1 MDKLKNLLFVKNG
14 NFSNAQIKLLAF
26 TSLSMLVLMVTGD
39 GLQTPLG
46 YIQNVK
52 RDLRKEAQESEE
64 SMEKKLLNELGHTT
78 YHEWKKAG
86 ILPSEDEKK
95 SFSSIVV
102 KRLRVKPLNID
113 HVRRSNRR
121 SDKCVD
127 ERSIKYTDHKKGQ
140 LPGNDQVEER
150 NKKQTITKLC
160 KLLSDNLKNGKYDMY
175 EKNLSYGLSVAENPI
190 EISQLINSISKGK
203 YYSKGV
209 IHIYTKL
216 VDKATEIFENV
227 PVMSIS
233 LILNS
238 MLKLDIYNEKFLF
251 LFFKNV
257 DQILD
262 ESNAVDLTILF
273 HFYVNGMGRFGASSN
288 PYWAIP
294 LLGEACPDAQSQVLL
309 NSFLRRLHHVVPSLQ
324 MHGISSVLR
333 CVKKL
338 VMAMMGEAKEGKLD
352 RGTPNSVRRLDGM
365 EAINEG
371 KNDVCEFSP
380 YGKTN
385 LNGHQNGE
393 SNLVLITQINSS
405 LRNNFYEKMAQ
416 ANTQQL
422 CNVLEDLQFFNLI
435 DNDCYYDVLNRL
447 KGSLQG
453 GKEMKDMDYV
463 NVLNTIKSRNIK
475 ENNLLPLC
483 YFSFLFDSLKAEN
496 FSHSHYDRVA
506 ELAKIL
512 FYFKKVYHVNFC
524 MNKIE
529 LFLDKNDTNLI
540 ESTSTMIYLLD
551 EFCTIGK
558 CTVAGASL
566 RGKLFSCVVNRVL
579 GGAPD
584 TLGSAKKPHPGQ
596 ALTLEESLLLTKAAE
611 GLISHKNE
619 EYPSIFD
626 QVRRRDFFLINCDE
640 KACLKFEDL
649 DRYVQNVLYKILL
662 LGKVRYKDAPL
673 FLHLL
678 KCCLL
683 CSLHFS
689 LKDIL
694 LLLKGLHH
702 CMYFFTKENYVLLEN
717 VLNYLSALTVLQCRL
732 VVRRKECRRY
742 REDMEKLLKR
752 SASLISSDKGMG
764 GEVASTHGCSELSQ
778 FSEFSE
784 AYRKIERVM
793 EMNWAY
799 LSDLPSRERLSVGS
813 EEVANASHGIA
824 PLDEG
829 GILSNNR
836 RTKISAGTCCT
847 LLYYFQKLSYVNKG
861 VVRVVLSNLYDHVH
875 ALKNE
880 QILKLV
886 KGLSIIRN
894 VDTEFSLFN
903 SVFKKILLRFVSCD
917 KEGTKSV
924 EGRRDETIK
933 LVYLVSKLSIDMDH
947 RNALI
952 RKYLLVF
959 LERQL
964 GENPVGIPELELLMR
979 SFKNMYPY
987 RHVSLVECCL
997 RGISQAL
1004 RGKAQIEEQRKAS
1017 LEASCNTLTDESLE
1031 GAPRPPPPLPL
1042 PFLKTY
1048 FTVVPLLI
1056 NPATNIHC
1064 SLNDLYMCTSLELL
1078 DQLYEQMKA
1087 DTRLK
1092 EELIPV
1098 LLTFV
1103 NLSFRDIPF
1112 VERYPN
1118 LISDIIEMKQL
1129 IPPKKFFFFFLNVKF
1144 FGAQKGLA
1152 EVDTL
1157 LHKVVNLA
1165 EAHMGES
1172 SSSLPSEAATSP
1184 LMRVP
1189 ASPHDFTFD
1198 RKKLVLLDTEDDNEM
1213 EIISREYN
1221 HIDTAEVHTRGER
1234 TTEKKGPHGMEC
1246 HDHDDFVKERTKR
1259 SNVAHLEFEIIL
1271 KKYAYCQNSQKDKIE
1286 ITKNV
1291 KIFSMDV
1298 KYVDLKKKI
1307 IFEFLEEDNY
1317 FKEVDGASIELL
1329 PLVYLRLFFWRKL
1342 NYNLVIMPFYEWH
1355 MCYGRL
1361 ERVKAI
1367 FHKLLN
1373 VARDADSYLLE
1384 TGKSRAFASVGR
1396 YK

>member
-1 MDKLKNLLFVKNG
+1 MY
-14 NFSNAQIKLLAF
+14 A
-26 TSLSMLVLMVTGD
+26 
-39 GLQTPLG
+39 
-46 YIQNVK
+46 K
-52 RDLRKEAQESEE
+52 RCSSFLDAVPTFL
-64 SMEKKLLNELGHTT
+64 H
-78 YHEWKKAG
+78 KAA
-86 ILPSEDEKK
+86 SRS

-102 KRLRVKPLNID
+102 KKPRGKPLNID
-113 HVRRSNRR
+113 TVRRNNRR
-121 SDKCVD
+121 GEKCGD
-127 ERSIKYTDHKKGQ
+127 ETRSIYHHHKKEQ
-140 LPGNDQVEER
+140 LHGNDQVEER

-190 EISQLINSISKGK
+190 ELSQLINSISKGR

-216 VDKATEIFENV
+216 VDKASEIFENI

-257 DQILD
+257 QQILD
-262 ESNAVDLTILF
+262 ECNAVDLTILF
-273 HFYVNGMGRFGASSN
+273 HFYVNGMGRLVGSTS
-288 PYWAIP
+288 PYWVMPP
-294 LLGEACPDAQSQVLL
+294 LGGNSPDAQSQVLL
-309 NSFLRRLHHVVPSLQ
+309 NSFLRRLHNVVPSLQ

-338 VMAMMGEAKEGKLD
+338 VMMMMVGEAKGGETKG
-352 RGTPNSVRRLDGM
+352 GEPNGGRRLDDM
-365 EAINEG
+365 EAVHHG
-371 KNDVCEFSP
+371 KNHSCEFFP
-380 YGKTN
+380 YGKAN
-385 LNGHQNGE
+385 RNGHQNCE
-393 SNLVLITQINSS
+393 SNLELITQINSR

-422 CNVLEDLQFFNLI
+422 CNILEDLQFFDLI

-447 KGSLQG
+447 KESLQRA
-453 GKEMKDMDYV
+453 KELKDLDYV

-475 ENNLLPLC
+475 NNNLLPLC
-483 YFSFLFDSLKAEN
+483 YFSFLFDSLKMED
-496 FSHSHYDRVA
+496 FSHFHYDRVA

-524 MNKIE
+524 MNKME
-529 LFLDKNDTNLI
+529 LFLDKNDPNLI

-551 EFCTIGK
+551 EFCTIGR
-558 CTVAGASL
+558 CTAAGGAL
-566 RGKLFSCVVNRVL
+566 RGKLFSCVVHRVL
-579 GGAPD
+579 GGAAGTLGGTTGGSGVSSSA
-584 TLGSAKKPHPGQ
+584 TLGSGVSSSATCSSRLSGSATCNSRLNGSATCSSRLNGSAMNPHGGH

-611 GLISHKNE
+611 GLISTKKE
-619 EYPSIFD
+619 EHPSISD
-626 QVRRRDFFLINCDE
+626 HVKRRDFFLINCDE
-640 KACLKFEDL
+640 KVCIQFEQL
-649 DRYVQNVLYKILL
+649 DRYVQNVLYKILV
-662 LGKVRYKDAPL
+662 LGKVRYRDVSL

-694 LLLKGLHH
+694 LLLRGLQH
-702 CMYFFTKENYVLLEN
+702 CLYFFTKENYILLEN

-732 VVRRKECRRY
+732 VVRRKEECRRY
-742 REDMEKLLKR
+742 RDDMDKLLNR
-752 SASLISSDKGMG
+752 SGSLFRSENVIREVVVNQMG
-764 GEVASTHGCSELSQ
+764 YNELS
-778 FSEFSE
+778 EV
-784 AYRKIERVM
+784 YRKIDRVM
-793 EMNWAY
+793 ETNWAY
-799 LSDLPSRERLSVGS
+799 LSDLTSIERLSGRS
-813 EEVANASHGIA
+813 DEGDNASHGIA
-824 PLDEG
+824 FQDEGG

-836 RTKISAGTCCT
+836 RTKICASNCCS
-847 LLYYFQKLSYVNKG
+847 LLCYFQRLNYVNKG

-894 VDTEFSLFN
+894 VDTEFTSFN
-903 SVFKKILLRFVSCD
+903 SVFKQILLRFVSSH
-917 KEGTKSV
+917 KEGTKSA
-924 EGRRDETIK
+924 ELKIDETIK
-933 LVYLVSKLSIDMDH
+933 LMYLVSKLSINMDH

-952 RKYLLVF
+952 RKYILVF
-959 LERQL
+959 LESQL
-964 GENPVGIPELELLMR
+964 GEHTVGLPQLELLMK

-987 RHVSLVECCL
+987 RYVCLVEWCL
-997 RGISQAL
+997 RGVSQAA
-1004 RGKAQIEEQRKAS
+1004 RGEAPIEQQHNGSR
-1017 LEASCNTLTDESLE
+1017 EASCNRLGDGSRE
-1031 GAPRPPPPLPL
+1031 GAPRPPLPL
-1042 PFLKTY
+1042 PFLKNY
-1048 FTVVPLLI
+1048 FSVMPLLI

-1064 SLNDLYMCTSLELL
+1064 GVNDLYMRTSMELF
-1078 DQLYEQMKA
+1078 DQLYEQIKS
-1087 DTRLK
+1087 DERLK
-1092 EELIPV
+1092 EEFIPV
-1098 LLTFV
+1098 LITFV

-1118 LISDIIEMKQL
+1118 LMSDIFEMKQL
-1129 IPPKKFFFFFLNVKF
+1129 IPTKQFFFFLLNVKF
-1144 FGAQKGLA
+1144 FGTQKGRA
-1152 EVDTL
+1152 EVDAL
-1157 LHKVVNLA
+1157 LHKVGSLV
-1165 EAHMGES
+1165 EGHMGES
-1172 SSSLPSEAATSP
+1172 SRSKEAASPLERTPTPLTRAPSSL
-1184 LMRVP
+1184 
-1189 ASPHDFTFD
+1189 HDFTFD
-1198 RKKLVLLDTEDDNEM
+1198 RKKLVLLDTEEDNEM

-1221 HIDTAEVHTRGER
+1221 HIDTAEVHTRGEG
-1234 TTEKKGPHGMEC
+1234 TTEKKGLHRADC
-1246 HDHDDFVKERTKR
+1246 HDHDDLVKERTKR
-1259 SNVAHLEFEIIL
+1259 SNADHLEFEIIL

-1291 KIFSMDV
+1291 KIFSFDA

-1317 FKEVDGASIELL
+1317 FKEVDDASIELL
-1329 PLVYLRLFFWRKL
+1329 PFVYLRLFFWRKL

-1367 FHKLLN
+1367 FQKLLN

-1396 YK
+1396 YE